1 MYNNISYELFRNRKK
16 FNPLTL
22 FYNNNELTYEQ
33 FKEYFLKRNVDS
45 PNFEYYEKVKSK
57 FLDLTKTKE
66 KVEEIKV
73 EEKTTKKRRSKKKKI
88 QENENN

>member
-33 FKEYFLKRNVDS
+33 FKEYFLKINVES
-45 PNFEYYEKVKSK
+45 PSFEYYEKVKSK
-57 FLDLTKTKE
+57 FLELT

-73 EEKTTKKRRSKKKKI
+73 EEKTTKKRRSKKKKK